1 MIEMKG
7 SQRTGFEKDGMD
19 FHQGGKQ

>member
-1 MIEMKG
+1 MIEKKG